1 MRVIKETYNDDY
13 GLVHHY
19 EVSLNG
25 ACIAHLDK
33 SDYALADNIA
43 DNLAGV
49 LGTEVGYVSYTRKW
63 VADVS

>member
-1 MRVIKETYNDDY
+1 MRVILETYNDDY

-25 ACIAHLDK
+25 ACIAHLGRTDGT
-33 SDYALADNIA
+33 LAENIA
-43 DNLAGV
+43 VNLAEA
-49 LGTEVGYVSYTRKW
+49 LNTEAGYVTYSRKW